1 MSGNDT
7 DCLLWYHRI
16 QMICSWEMTGV
27 SPSELPALMNS
38 NYCTGSTVSYTD
50 VMVPI
55 LCSLHYFLCQ
65 RLNLTIK
72 LNRLFLR
79 RPLETDTLDWV
90 LSSLYIVTRR
100 SLVDVTH
107 SWLGVHPYNLIN
119 SVVCLLFI
127 LFTVFVCNSEYNRF
141 PSLSTAISKANLP

>member
-1 MSGNDT
+1 MTLIVCCDTTGFKWFFHERWPVYLHLSFPPWWTATTAPAVQSATQMSWFLFSVHYT
-7 DCLLWYHRI
+7 I
-16 QMICSWEMTGV
+16 SWV
-27 SPSELPALMNS
+27 
-38 NYCTGSTVSYTD
+38 
-50 VMVPI
+50 
-55 LCSLHYFLCQ
+55 Q

-107 SWLGVHPYNLIN
+107 SWLGVHPCNLIN

-141 PSLSTAISKANLP
+141 PSLSTAISKANLL